1 MGLSLGFR
9 ARVVVVMARVRI
21 RGKVGVRGLGLG
33 LLAIRSLY
41 STTTAS
47 VIRVSSLALK
57 PDMTNQLLSVRATIR
72 FC

>member
-33 LLAIRSLY
+33 LLAIRSLH